1 MNECHTNFASSNKSM
16 FQICFECT
24 ILLCGMYE
32 LWMNEFCTIFI
43 TKVWDANFVM
53 GQGKIK
59 VLLKDI
65 DLAKKN

>member
-1 MNECHTNFASSNKSM
+1 M

-32 LWMNEFCTIFI
+32 LWMNEFCTISLI
-43 TKVWDANFVM
+43 KLWDANFVM
-53 GQGKIK
+53 GQGKLK

-65 DLAKKN
+65 DLAKNN